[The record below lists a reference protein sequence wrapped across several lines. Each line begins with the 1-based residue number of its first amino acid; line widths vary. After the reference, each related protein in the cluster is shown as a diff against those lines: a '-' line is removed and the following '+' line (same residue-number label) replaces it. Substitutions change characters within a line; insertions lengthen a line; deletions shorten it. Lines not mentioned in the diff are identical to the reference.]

1 MIDMIFQQ
9 LLEFFKNLKLKSL
22 LKLVHVVLL
31 VSKNS
36 LVHAFF
42 AHCISNCIILL
53 LTTLV
58 KFSCLYFSEE
68 NTCEPNP
75 CQHDGICTELKSGGF
90 ECTCKKGHFGDKCQ
104 GR

>member
-9 LLEFFKNLKLKSL
+9 LLEFFKNLKLKSS

-42 AHCISNCIILL
+42 AHSSQIVS
-53 LTTLV
+53 
-58 KFSCLYFSEE
+58 YYY
-68 NTCEPNP
+68 
-75 CQHDGICTELKSGGF
+75 
-90 ECTCKKGHFGDKCQ
+90 
-104 GR
+104 